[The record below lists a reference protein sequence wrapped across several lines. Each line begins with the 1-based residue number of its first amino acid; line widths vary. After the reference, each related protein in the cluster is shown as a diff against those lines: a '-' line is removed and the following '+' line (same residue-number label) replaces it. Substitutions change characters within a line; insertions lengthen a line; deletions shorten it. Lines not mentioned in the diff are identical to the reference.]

1 MFEYMGFAWVDPDG
15 RLRITSAG
23 MRFIRGRRLEALM
36 RVQLR
41 KLQLWNPGAVEK
53 LREFR
58 LLPHIFLLQMLL
70 KFKQKGISRDE
81 YILFVCRARSHDDL
95 KVVAEYIRKYR
106 RLGPLEREELKRQVA
121 EKRARK
127 GKSPYRAAW
136 LDYAYAVSFLGFP
149 NYVQIGS
156 DRVAIAPRHLA
167 TVRSIVQEFEKKGI
181 YIAFRNEREWLS
193 FYGDVNFRNSVDFAY
208 EYYENISDL
217 GNLMELLEDSKAK
230 HLAGSTRKERTVR
243 EAILEQYLEVEPERL
258 EHGLVKVKRQLPTAV
273 GPIDILAKDKK
284 GAHVVIELKK
294 GRTSDRVLG
303 QILRYMAWVGENLRN
318 KKPVRGIIVAE
329 KADKGLKYAMRV
341 ARKSGIGL
349 KRYQF
354 EINFWDV

>member
-1 MFEYMGFAWVDPDG
+1 
-15 RLRITSAG
+15 
-23 MRFIRGRRLEALM
+23 
-36 RVQLR
+36 
-41 KLQLWNPGAVEK
+41 
-53 LREFR
+53 
-58 LLPHIFLLQMLL
+58 
-70 KFKQKGISRDE
+70 
-81 YILFVCRARSHDDL
+81 
-95 KVVAEYIRKYR
+95 
-106 RLGPLEREELKRQVA
+106 
-121 EKRARK
+121 
-127 GKSPYRAAW
+127 
-136 LDYAYAVSFLGFP
+136 
-149 NYVQIGS
+149 
-156 DRVAIAPRHLA
+156 
-167 TVRSIVQEFEKKGI
+167 
-181 YIAFRNEREWLS
+181 
-193 FYGDVNFRNSVDFAY
+193 
-208 EYYENISDL
+208 
-217 GNLMELLEDSKAK
+217 MELLEDSKAK